1 MLKRIEVYTNEYEEY
16 YYPGSSYTPP
26 GWYRHRLTK
35 EIVVNPDR
43 IVNIDVDEGIIELEN
58 GDEYEVFGGIDSD
71 LLDELGIE

>member
-1 MLKRIEVYTNEYEEY
+1 MLKRIEVYTDEYENRF
-16 YYPGSSYTPP
+16 YPGSPYVRP

-43 IVNIDVDEGIIELEN
+43 IVNIDVDESIIEMN
-58 GDEYEVFGGIDSD
+58 DGSEYEVVGGIDSD